1 MKLTFSLLVILL
13 FSFNSYAETL
23 FRLPLTSNPGYSA
36 WFDHNST
43 SGSFKR
49 YDCSTTFGY
58 DGHTGTDFA
67 SSSGTQVYAGAS
79 GELYYRVDGCPDGS
93 NPSCGSSY
101 GNHVRIRHVD
111 GLVSIYAHLKKWYG
125 FL

>member
-67 SSSGTQVYAGAS
+67 SSSGTQVYA
-79 GELYYRVDGCPDGS
+79 
-93 NPSCGSSY
+93 
-101 GNHVRIRHVD
+101 
-111 GLVSIYAHLKKWYG
+111 
-125 FL
+125 